1 MFEEEL
7 AAKAQIPNPNL
18 TLILFSEDVGNWY
31 FALYVFLGGC
41 GFCSNYLLRKL
52 FAALEDE
59 VLDGVGGTAVV
70 VGGGS

>member
-1 MFEEEL
+1 MLEIGILRCMF
-7 AAKAQIPNPNL
+7 
-18 TLILFSEDVGNWY
+18 W
-31 FALYVFLGGC
+31 GC

-59 VLDGVGGTAVV
+59 MLDGVGGTAVV